1 MFSVLSDKFLE
12 FWRAPGGL
20 WRGAARRE
28 WPAPLPRGATK
39 PRAAW
44 GTQEFKKFV
53 RQDAR
58 IGQSQRGLSILLL
71 ALSVGACGGDSQ
83 GSTAEGASGVTL
95 GEVRTRVGTAR
106 AQSARLS
113 LDRDYTGV
121 VTPFRKAMV
130 AAEVGGRVVE
140 RLVEPGDL
148 VSEGDALIVLDDAR
162 ARIAKDRAEASLEAR
177 RVELVDATRNL
188 ERGQQLAQSGAI
200 SDRELDA
207 LSLVSDRARAALQVG
222 EAALRD
228 AAKNLEDTRV
238 LAPFDGRV
246 EVVSVQVGDFLAP
259 GRNVASVI
267 DFSKARVRVGV
278 TAGEAASLSPGT
290 PVRIGFEAIRRGSVE
305 GQIKSVGHSAAD
317 QGMFPVEV
325 WIEGEAASGL
335 REGMVASVAL
345 SSARKSPQIV
355 VPASAVFRRDGATH
369 VFRVEAD
376 SRARLVAV
384 TTGLASGGRVEITS
398 GLSVG
403 DEVITHG
410 QFALGD
416 GAPVEVT
423 GSGGR

>member
-1 MFSVLSDKFLE
+1 MFS
-12 FWRAPGGL
+12 
-20 WRGAARRE
+20 
-28 WPAPLPRGATK
+28 
-39 PRAAW
+39 
-44 GTQEFKKFV
+44 
-53 RQDAR
+53 

-83 GSTAEGASGVTL
+83 GSTAQGASGVTL

-207 LSLVSDRARAALQVG
+207 LSLASDRARAALQVG

-278 TAGEAASLSPGT
+278 TAGEAASLSPGA

-305 GQIKSVGHSAAD
+305 GRIKSVGHSAAD

-369 VFRVEAD
+369 LFRVEAD